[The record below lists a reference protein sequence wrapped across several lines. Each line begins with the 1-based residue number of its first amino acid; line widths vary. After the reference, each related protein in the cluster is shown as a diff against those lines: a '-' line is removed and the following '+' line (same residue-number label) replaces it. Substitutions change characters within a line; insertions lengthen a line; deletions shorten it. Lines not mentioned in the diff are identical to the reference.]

1 MPQQEFSRIS
11 LHMHG
16 AGGAGSGAPIDLSSL
31 TYIDSGNISNRNHGD
46 FASRIR
52 FDYPFSVSSN
62 VVDVFYGDSGIPAEY
77 EYSVKSS
84 TSSASFLYLR
94 VSPYAVVDSISF
106 TIRCGRSNFSTQTIT
121 FQELQDAGN
130 PAWIWIPLRWL
141 PTDLG
146 NQSISIL
153 MQGRGFV
160 LDVVAVS
167 QSDLL
172 LSPVV
177 QQAIIFNNPAQKF
190 FVVSE
195 TFTHPFQRD
204 TIIPQLAASYTT
216 LHLKIFEVNQDGSVS
231 GEYPLSGYSSDLGPY
246 AEDGW
251 VNFDIEPIPAFGSP
265 SVPGRFGISVSQS
278 PISDQRYF
286 IWDEEATSSVGFNS
300 STVVFDFS
308 SANQVSSRL
317 ATRVFVKNEQSPNCL
332 LTSTAERNLIR
343 IDNFASQAI
352 NPSFSNTQSTADGL
366 ALDLPERTVAVVL
379 DQSGSMSWNDASNV
393 RHQIASDVLETL
405 QQAYPGAI
413 NVVVSTFQGEPIK
426 VEWFAATEEDVSL
439 PSNALRAK
447 SEANRDLG
455 TDFAGVQVVRRFDRY
470 PTSPTDGD
478 IVASG
483 MLEEYV
489 GSSDVEAERSYF
501 GLFPFD
507 SRGVFGDARYISVPH
522 ISVRSDGIK
531 SFVGDEL
538 VGTGLPR
545 SSDAML
551 LLHMNEGSGFTLY
564 DFSNF
569 GNHAEVIFGN
579 SPPRWVDTKDAPPL
593 LVGEN
598 KDTALR
604 FSGLGQYVLTSS
616 PVGST
621 SDALTIAAWV
631 YGFPTTNT
639 RTLIS
644 CEISGTNLVVTWDG
658 NSLVATWGEATVT
671 LPLLA
676 EQWHR
681 IAWSI
686 SSSLSSVTLH
696 VDDSNSTV
704 AHTFGS
710 AISVGRLSMGGARG
724 AARNWFGR
732 ISEISVHALYISEAE
747 QAALSDGIKKDNG
760 DRALRLKW
768 FVNPAIVGTDG
779 KCRVMIRRTK
789 ERGHLRVLNQDIAGA
804 ANVGNYTAPVDWR
817 PPGTPPG
824 FAGTPTSDL
833 RVRMAMGDDLG
844 PCSVEEGDLI
854 LDTNLTAG
862 EHELFFI
869 EDFDSPLT
877 TGTTGQRGKLTWECM
892 RHFFRIF
899 SSKNA
904 DSDDFAPAE
913 DSGLFQYTPRIILP
927 PERPSRTPPS
937 VTDLRAVSSA
947 NKVRLDWTPPNS
959 SDVSTIIVYY
969 RKSGFPQVEGDPI
982 PGETPSDDSYP
993 IFIGDASSNYCVLR
1007 KGRIA
1012 IAERPGSSFTDIAQ
1026 GLSIGDVI
1034 IDEMESGKPAHFH
1047 VYTRDRFGNLSE
1059 PGVIQVTIPEAETP
1073 ITTGPEAVMALRY
1086 ENTSSEQFVVRWF
1099 NPLLPR
1105 RFFDVRPWFDEKLF
1119 IYLRVT
1125 DRLGSPIENQ
1135 AGLELDTE
1143 YVVSSSDPEAN
1154 FAQLPGFCFVG
1165 DSRYTFDAVTRRAQ
1179 VQLFRFQD
1187 VVEINK
1193 VELSGGWWRF
1203 DVRIAPMAPERIAC
1217 LEAVYFAAKASL
1229 TIRQNPSNVSASGSP
1244 GRTFSFVTQ
1253 PIRVG
1258 FYNPLSVELGVNASD
1273 YVEYS
1278 CNRFV
1283 LQGGT
1288 AGSNICSYADG
1299 SNPVSEF
1306 VGAYAGRRLP
1316 ITFTVNAKYR
1326 GSVLPPGSVAT
1337 ISSFEDELP
1346 SFSAARFSQNVQEGC
1361 TPPQG
1366 YKFEGLA
1373 AQIDVPQRF
1382 LFDFVDA
1389 ANAEIANATYT
1400 DALLLRPSSP
1410 VAIFSDVQV
1419 PSFAG
1424 CLYNNTCGGYAS
1436 QATFYVPVPEIP
1448 AAARMVATVSVGGL
1462 RRSST
1467 TYVVSAPTVQIDL
1480 QSSPPIADG
1489 RTVAQQRAL
1498 VYFIDPDVSQ
1508 AGSLSIRPV
1517 ADGTP
1522 VRWELLGFRNS
1533 TTRPFFSTAVSS
1545 DPRFSSG
1552 VWDFTVGGRSDRVF
1566 FGPASNIRTSVVTS
1580 SDAGSS
1586 GDNNINGGG
1595 SGDVEVVP
1603 EEYILKVTVA
1613 IGAQSVSA
1621 QASACLVP
1629 LASQAYEQEQ
1639 DNSENTVLAKTA
1651 IYADAPYQT
1660 TGYPNL
1666 QTIYA
1671 DGLDSAIFRV
1681 VRDVRAMPDDNK
1693 TNNTLSF
1700 INCYID
1706 DGTGSG
1712 SLPDSV
1718 YIPLADI
1725 DSVNIDVERTFKFG
1739 SQNSQAGL
1747 SPYWTYPVN
1756 VLINGVTFIDR
1767 ASADDRIALQLS
1779 DGNET
1784 YFNVSTNGFVPLKW
1798 SDFGEPTTNRET
1810 GFVCDS
1816 FNIPG
1821 WTGLP
1826 SGNPENPGNWVDF
1839 DFALNIE
1846 GDLLVDSELL
1856 RVYSKGNLGQ
1866 GNPGKMIKLREPL
1879 SIRFAY
1885 LEKNGART
1893 AQTFIEADG
1902 QTAFAV
1908 VFVVT
1913 FSNKPVPDGTSV
1925 RVGVCGTNSLGIPD
1939 GTFFTSTVNET
1950 GGWYDPAADGTVP
1963 QQSSIIRVVLPP
1975 IPQGNPVDCTIFAEC
1990 NYDRSTIDPVYRQRV
2005 HGVRIRYTGQQMSS
2019 FGSGDS
2025 GAGGGGDSGTGGGA
2039 FSDIDLASLP
2049 FVDDGGGWFGTV
2061 SAYNASSTG
2070 GWNMPASAE
2079 CYLRNISPSAAS
2091 SSWVRAADFGF
2102 RKAYHGLAA
2111 INGGFLSFGGL
2122 TQQGS
2127 TNYTEFFDISN
2138 NVWVGKTKM
2147 PAPLFGMTVIND
2159 GRYIYTIGGVE
2170 FKKSSNIVTTST
2182 GRAIASSRVFRY
2194 DYVSDSWAELEQMP
2208 PISGSGTVLGGFGGS
2223 TPGAAVVNRHGVAYA
2238 SGQLVGKYIV
2248 VFGGAS
2254 SFSSTTGQIADF
2266 SKFVHIFD
2274 TENLTWV
2281 GSFEIPEAQVFSLSR
2296 INASSFRIGEGVV
2309 GIFSGSTIR
2318 ETDVEYSFGNM
2329 ETIITVGET
2338 DKVYYVSTMKLDFS
2352 SLLNGTWNPDGDDLP
2367 FTISSAEDVI
2377 PDHPAPRDGH
2387 ATLIYGDRIHI
2398 VGGTIPPT
2406 DGSFGTSASKKVEV
2420 LSRQVGG
2427 EFERSQDVPMP
2438 VGKSMLVGA
2447 VSPDGL
2453 AMVAGGVTTGRAL
2466 GFCQMSLEAF
2476 GEQTESNQQST
2487 AAGFR
2492 LENVDALARLDGKS
2506 GVDVRVKVYDDEG
2519 DLLQGV
2525 VEVEVE
2531 GFIKFQGSDTD
2542 EFGASIGGF
2551 TNPGTGPSRIF
2562 RQRRRKGTKIFPVRL
2577 DPRRVS
2583 VVDGIGYTRVSPR
2596 TEDPFMTIGEIQAL
2610 LDQNF
2615 DSDGGLPQPGAD
2627 GRSQEENL
2635 LLNVRLRSGRTRFPY
2650 QIIVAGRIIDDVF
2663 YGSTEFD
2670 PNRENQ
2676 DVRERVPVY
2685 PQGVPDRGAGLD
2697 RLDAAQELPPF
2708 TVRGV
2713 LDPLVLI
2720 DGVPF
2725 RYNPPGTTEDLNGQL
2740 IWCTTASGTI
2750 NTPGDW
2756 DVYTFVS
2763 PADTWMLVQVL
2774 ATGATRG
2781 QLRTPSLR
2789 ARVRIYDEDGNK
2801 LDWPLWTFTWKQGME
2816 YMQNGTYGS
2825 FSNQGGFIG
2834 LVQPPRFERME
2845 GETEIYAMYLGAGGG
2860 EFGGF
2865 VGYDGHPSGII
2876 PLYVRPHYDM
2886 LFDWFGDTR
2895 WYSGNFVFGNPFTP
2909 YLTLPE
2915 VAAEAG
2921 YPPFPPGRSGAGGR
2935 GNSFR
2940 EIPPYFYFEKG
2951 KRYYIAISDYPTVA
2965 EDPAGMRTD
2974 LIRGTPNS
2982 WADLLWTRALGSFG
2996 SSDGFDG
3003 NEEAGALGDCANAID
3018 SSGNVRDY
3026 LREVEEGR
3034 CLEKI
3039 IRWRREGPPWDFRT
3053 RNEQAWLALGGNPN
3067 YFDQYF
3073 VCDELS
3079 YFYGNFYSI
3088 DDWCILE
3095 RIVEDWVFE
3104 ADFYRTGPYRLYI
3117 GLNPQDVPNTVLFP
3131 GGTPTNFPIV
3141 CNDDID
3147 YENLEICWDQMVPVS
3162 FFGANGLDAPVE
3174 GREVIDGCEMAP
3186 YTVCVKPC
3194 SLSLTDPKSVVGAA
3208 SNSFNWKL
3216 LTRNPYPC
3224 GVMSDP
3230 PAGGGTCNTDW
3241 PSPDCAKTIGEYAP
3255 DLCNQTVDGENL
3267 LKWAWAPWSPLWMCK
3282 SELCSKC
3289 PNLCN
3294 LKNWPDFTKLQC
3306 LNGCQDPVK
3315 CNTNPEDRRIDFT
3328 CGDRYWTTYLGF
3340 NLNTR
3345 SVFGQ
3350 LAYGA
3355 DGNTV
3360 PVELNAAYPGFDPA
3374 AVQQAQENPSLQ
3386 NFSHYL
3392 DASVQPR
3399 LRRNFRFNI
3408 RCLSSGGFFT
3418 VAASAGEG
3426 QNAYAGSGGDG
3437 QCPFTCPQCQPS
3449 TENPY
3454 SGLECTGSDNTTC
3467 STISVVSAPLNLKS
3481 SFVGV
3486 SSSSSSSSWNGE
3498 GSITLPPSQPAQVDP
3513 DALQFDLVPDA
3524 AKIVSSQIPIFE
3536 LPPNPIIQYY
3546 SDIDWIPSVRTYSF
3560 EGDNAIS
3567 QATQRLGII
3576 GENLPFGC
3584 SPMFDGIVE
3593 AIRASD
3599 SVTDP
3604 DGSMASVVITDA
3616 DENLSV
3622 KNAVEVVDE
3631 SISLRGSGK
3640 APVAF
3645 INISTAYPVT
3655 ASQQANLADQGDQSY
3670 IIRETGGSTY
3680 QVGTDSAAAD
3690 AARSAINLLRGL
3702 AAGKYS
3708 AVINFGEEITLESVV
3723 LDASESAIV
3732 SVSIRKSDDGK
3743 IFEQDGINVAP
3754 AAPWSGARRGVIFR
3768 IDVSIAQQFPEP
3780 GAPLVPAVLRS
3791 IAITYARAS
3800 ETLIV
3805 SKPIALPS
3813 APHQVVGVVD
3823 ANIREGTEVG
3833 FSAAAHTYT
3842 SWNRFDTDV
3851 TPAADGG
3858 GRVIVPIR
3866 SRDGTRTFVEKL
3878 IRTSEYTYTAQ
3889 LGPWQRG
3896 STVVVRIADVVQD
3909 ASQYRENPDNG
3920 TIVFSQP
3927 QSTTEATIEI
3937 AAASEAVFAFNFTNR
3952 SSEQGVCINSLVVDV
3967 LESPYRRPEQN
3978 SLPEAIDLGFV
3989 TNQINLYSPVELRY
4003 LFIDPDGDQEDQDK
4017 TVIRWYRNGV
4027 ELPILRNQ
4035 RRFNDL
4041 YDAEDPLYTLQ
4052 YWSVD
4057 YRAQSDAEGIPAEIL
4072 AATRAESFLYTNDEL
4087 YFEVT
4092 PHDGKSAGAKRR
4104 SPVIRVTAPLNRPT
4118 QLRILPRLETTN
4130 AETSSLSN
4138 IAYAFADLEFF
4149 NPEQMLNSK
4158 IQWRYFPAGANP
4170 GDGFINITDQRPLS
4184 GGGSFGGSGV
4194 NAIKLRK
4201 EELVRNVQGVQI
4213 TGFPVGA
4220 RVFAALIFGD
4230 NTSILSNELVSIN
4243 VPPRVESARWSGFRD
4258 LASGSFR
4265 LVFSAVVMDVDVS
4278 LNQQNQQIS
4287 YSATFEK
4294 RLQSGDFVPMVPQP
4308 LREAGGNY
4316 VLYSYA
4322 DGSGDINCAEDFTI
4336 RATVVPFDELQIGA
4350 PFISDYTHNRSCQ
4363 SFE

>member
-16 AGGAGSGAPIDLSSL
+16 VGGAGGGTPINLSSL

-62 VVDVFYGDSGIPAEY
+62 VVDIFYGDSGVPAEY

-84 TSSASFLYLR
+84 TSAPHFLYLR
-94 VSPYAVVDSISF
+94 VSPYAVLDSISF

-121 FQELQDAGN
+121 FQELQNAGN
-130 PAWIWIPLRWL
+130 PSWIWIPLQWL

-146 NQSISIL
+146 NQSISIM

-177 QQAIIFNNPAQKF
+177 QQAIIFSNPAQKF

-195 TFTHPFQRD
+195 TFIHPLQRE
-204 TIIPQLAASYTT
+204 TIIPQLSASYTT

-251 VNFDIEPIPAFGSP
+251 INFDIEPIPAFGSP

-308 SANQVSSRL
+308 STSQVSSRL
-317 ATRVFVKNEQSPNCL
+317 ATRVFVKNEQSPDCL

-352 NPSFSNTQSTADGL
+352 NPSFSNTQSTSEGL

-379 DQSGSMSWNDASNV
+379 DESGSMSWNDASNV
-393 RHQIASDVLETL
+393 RHQIASDVLSTL

-426 VEWFAATEEDVSL
+426 VEWFAATEEDISL

-447 SEANRDLG
+447 SESNRDLG

-483 MLEEYV
+483 MLEEYI

-507 SRGVFGDARYISVPH
+507 SHGVFGDARYLSVPH
-522 ISVRSDGIK
+522 VSARSDGIK
-531 SFVGDEL
+531 SFVGEEL

-551 LLHMNEGSGFTLY
+551 LLHMNEGSGFRLY

-569 GNHAEVIFGN
+569 GNHADVIFGSN
-579 SPPRWVDTKDAPPL
+579 PPRWVDTVDAPPL
-593 LVGEN
+593 LAGDK

-604 FSGLGQYVLTSS
+604 LSGLGQYILTSS
-616 PVGST
+616 AVGST

-639 RTLIS
+639 HTLIS
-644 CEISGTNLVVTWDG
+644 CEISSTSLVITWNG
-658 NSLVATWGEATVT
+658 NSLVATWGAATVT
-671 LPLLA
+671 IPLVA

-696 VDDSNSTV
+696 VDDSSSTI

-710 AISVGRLSMGGARG
+710 AISVGRLSIGGARG

-732 ISEISVHALYISEAE
+732 ISEVSVHALYISEAE
-747 QAALSDGIKKDNG
+747 QAALSDGVKKDNG

-804 ANVGNYTAPVDWR
+804 ANVGSYTAPVDWR

-844 PCSVEEGDLI
+844 PCSVEEGDFI
-854 LDTNLTAG
+854 FDSNLAAG

-904 DSDDFAPAE
+904 DSDDFAPPE

-927 PERPSRTPPS
+927 PERPSFTPPS
-937 VTDLRAVSSA
+937 VDNLRAVASA
-947 NKVRLDWTPPNS
+947 NKVRLDWTPPSS

-1034 IDEMESGKPAHFH
+1034 ADEMESGKPAYFH

-1059 PGVIQVTIPEAETP
+1059 PGVIQVTIPKAESP

-1125 DRLGSPIENQ
+1125 DRLGSPIDNQ
-1135 AGLELDTE
+1135 AGLELDTD

-1165 DSRYTFDAVTRRAQ
+1165 DNRYTFDAITRRAQ

-1193 VELSGGWWRF
+1193 VELSEGWWRF
-1203 DVRIAPMAPERIAC
+1203 DVRIAPMAPERLAC

-1229 TIRQNPSNVSASGSP
+1229 TIRQNPSSVSASVSP

-1258 FYNPLSVELGVNASD
+1258 FYNPLAVELGVNASD
-1273 YVEYS
+1273 HVEYS

-1288 AGSNICSYADG
+1288 AGSSICSYADG

-1316 ITFTVNAKYR
+1316 IAFTVNATYR
-1326 GSVLPPGSVAT
+1326 GSALPPGSVAT

-1346 SFSAARFSQNVQEGC
+1346 SFSASRFSQNVQEGC
-1361 TPPQG
+1361 APPQG
-1366 YKFEGLA
+1366 YKFEGIA

-1382 LFDFVDA
+1382 LFDFVDL

-1410 VAIFSDVQV
+1410 VATFSDVQV

-1436 QATFYVPVPEIP
+1436 QAIFYVPVPEIP
-1448 AAARMVATVSVGGL
+1448 AAARIAATVSVGGF
-1462 RRSST
+1462 RRSSN
-1467 TYVVSAPTVQIDL
+1467 TYVVSAPTVKIDL

-1533 TTRPFFSTAVSS
+1533 TTRPFYSTAVSS

-1566 FGPASNIRTSVVTS
+1566 FGPVSNIRTSVVTS

-1613 IGAQSVSA
+1613 IGVQSVSV

-1629 LASQAYEQEQ
+1629 LASQAYEQEV
-1639 DNSENTVLAKTA
+1639 DNSENAVLAKTA

-1660 TGYPNL
+1660 TGYPNV

-1681 VRDVRAMPDDNK
+1681 VRDVRVMPEENK
-1693 TNNTLSF
+1693 TTNTLSF

-1718 YIPLADI
+1718 YVPLADVN
-1725 DSVNIDVERTFKFG
+1725 SVDIDVERTFKFG
-1739 SQNSQAGL
+1739 SQNSQTGL
-1747 SPYWTYPVN
+1747 IPYWNYPVN

-1767 ASADDRIALQLS
+1767 VSADDRIALQLS
-1779 DGNET
+1779 EGNET

-1798 SDFGEPTTNRET
+1798 SEFGEPTTARGT

-1816 FNIPG
+1816 FEIPG

-1826 SGNPENPGNWVDF
+1826 SGNAQNPGNWVDF
-1839 DFALNIE
+1839 DFAVNIE
-1846 GDLLVDSELL
+1846 GDLFADSEFS
-1856 RVYSKGNLGQ
+1856 RVYSKGNYNQ
-1866 GNPGKMIKLREPL
+1866 GNPGKMIKLKEPL

-1885 LEKNGART
+1885 LEKNGVRT

-1902 QTAFAV
+1902 QAAFSLI
-1908 VFVVT
+1908 FVVT

-1925 RVGVCGTNSLGIPD
+1925 RVGVCGTNSLGIAD
-1939 GTFFTSTVNET
+1939 GVLSTSTVNET
-1950 GGWYDPAADGTVP
+1950 GGWYEPSADGSVP
-1963 QQSSIIRVVLPP
+1963 QQSSIVRVALPP
-1975 IPQGNPVDCTIFAEC
+1975 IPQGNPIDFTIFAEC

-2005 HGVRIRYTGQQMSS
+2005 HGVRVRYTGQQMSS
-2019 FGSGDS
+2019 FGAGGSGS
-2025 GAGGGGDSGTGGGA
+2025 GGGGDSGTGGVV
-2039 FSDIDLASLP
+2039 FSDLDISSLP
-2049 FVDDGGGWFGTV
+2049 IIDDGGGLPGRI
-2061 SAYNASSTG
+2061 SA
-2070 GWNMPASAE
+2070 GWDIPASAE
-2079 CYLRNISPSAAS
+2079 CYLRNLSSAANS

-2102 RKAYHGLAA
+2102 KKAWHGLAA

-2127 TNYTEFFDISN
+2127 TNYTEFFDVGN
-2138 NVWVGKTKM
+2138 NMWVGKSKM
-2147 PAPLFGMTVIND
+2147 PTPLFGMTVIND
-2159 GRYIYTIGGVE
+2159 GRYIYAIGGVE
-2170 FKKSSNIVTTST
+2170 FKKTNSSVSTPT
-2182 GRAIASSRVFRY
+2182 GRPIASSRIFRY
-2194 DYVSDSWAELEQMP
+2194 DYVSDSWVDLEQMP
-2208 PISGSGTVLGGFGGS
+2208 PISVTGPVIGGFGGGSSGS
-2223 TPGAAVVNRHGVAYA
+2223 TIFERHGVAYA
-2238 SGQLVGKYIV
+2238 TGQLIDKYIIII
-2248 VFGGAS
+2248 GGAS
-2254 SFSSTTGQIADF
+2254 AFSRTTGEISEF

-2274 TENLTWV
+2274 IENLTWV
-2281 GSFEIPEAQVFSLSR
+2281 GSFEVPEAQVFSLSR
-2296 INASSFRIGEGVV
+2296 INASSFLIGDNKI

-2338 DKVYYVSTMKLDFS
+2338 DKVYYVSTVKLDFS
-2352 SLLNGTWNPDGDDLP
+2352 SLVNGAWNPDSNDLP
-2367 FTISSAEDVI
+2367 FTISSAEDII
-2377 PDHPAPRDGH
+2377 PDHPTPRDGH
-2387 ATLIYGDRIHI
+2387 ATLIYGDRMYV
-2398 VGGTIPPT
+2398 VGGTIPPL
-2406 DGSFGTSASKKVEV
+2406 DGSFGTNASKKVEI
-2420 LSRQVGG
+2420 LIRRASGD
-2427 EFERSQDVPMP
+2427 FERSQDLSMP
-2438 VGKSMLVGA
+2438 AGKSMLVGA
-2447 VSPDGL
+2447 VNSDGL
-2453 AMVAGGVTTGRAL
+2453 AMVAGGVTTGRAP

-2506 GVDVRVKVYDDEG
+2506 GVDIRVKVYDDEG
-2519 DLLQGV
+2519 DLLQGT

-2531 GFIKFQGSDTD
+2531 GFIKFQGSDTE
-2542 EFGASIGGF
+2542 EFGSSVGGF
-2551 TNPGTGPSRIF
+2551 TNPGTGPARIF

-2583 VVDGIGYTRVSPR
+2583 VIDGIGYTRVSPR
-2596 TEDPFMTIGEIQAL
+2596 TEDPFMTISEIQAI

-2615 DSDGGLPQPGAD
+2615 DSDGGLPGAGSG
-2627 GRSQEENL
+2627 GRNQEENL

-2650 QIIVAGRIIDDVF
+2650 QIIVAGRIIDDLY

-2670 PNRENQ
+2670 PNKENQ
-2676 DVRERVPVY
+2676 DVTERVPVM
-2685 PQGVPDRGAGLD
+2685 PVGIPDRGAGLD
-2697 RLDAAQELPPF
+2697 RLEGAQQLPPF

-2713 LDPLVLI
+2713 TDPLNLI
-2720 DGVPF
+2720 DGIPF
-2725 RYNPPGTTEDLNGQL
+2725 EYTPEGSDQRLEGELV
-2740 IWCTTASGTI
+2740 WCTTASGTI
-2750 NTPGDW
+2750 NSPGDW
-2756 DVYTFVS
+2756 DVFTFVS

-2781 QLRTPSLR
+2781 ERRTPTVR
-2789 ARVRIYDEDGNK
+2789 TRVQIYDEAGNK
-2801 LDWPLWTFTWKQGME
+2801 LVWPIITL
-2816 YMQNGTYGS
+2816 
-2825 FSNQGGFIG
+2825 SNRRATDRYLQSVAPNSP
-2834 LVQPPRFERME
+2834 LPLRFERQE
-2845 GETEIYAMYLGAGGG
+2845 GETEIYAYAYNTGGYFWAG
-2860 EFGGF
+2860 
-2865 VGYDGHPSGII
+2865 YNGHPCGIF
-2876 PLYVRPHYDM
+2876 PYYFRPHYEI
-2886 LFDWFGDTR
+2886 LFDWMGDTR
-2895 WYSGNFVFGNPFTP
+2895 FFSWNWLFDEPQNVV
-2909 YLTLPE
+2909 LPE
-2915 VAAEAG
+2915 SIASAG
-2921 YPPFPPGRSGAGGR
+2921 LPPLPPGREQRAR
-2935 GNSFR
+2935 GFR
-2940 EIPPYFYFEKG
+2940 GDFPYFYFEKG
-2951 KRYYIAISDYPTVA
+2951 KKYYIAISDYPTVA
-2965 EDPAGMRTD
+2965 EDPHGMISD
-2974 LIRGTPNS
+2974 YL
-2982 WADLLWTRALGSFG
+2982 FG
-2996 SSDGFDG
+2996 SLNGYARYLWSYTTGDRNATGDTTGFDG
-3003 NEEAGALGDCANAID
+3003 NDNEGSIGDCTTAID
-3018 SSGNVRDY
+3018 SSGNIHEW
-3026 LREVEEGR
+3026 LRGLEDNR

-3039 IRWRREGPPWDFRT
+3039 IKWRRCGPPADFRT
-3053 RNEQAWLALGGNPN
+3053 RNEQAWIALGVDPN
-3067 YFDQYF
+3067 F
-3073 VCDELS
+3073 VDDLVACDELTQTQDQ
-3079 YFYGNFYSI
+3079 NFCVS
-3088 DDWCILE
+3088 E
-3095 RIVEDWVFE
+3095 RIIESWVFE
-3104 ADFYRTGPYRLYI
+3104 AEYYRTGPYRLYI
-3117 GLNPQDVPNTVLFP
+3117 GLNPQDIPNAVLFP
-3131 GGTPTNFPIV
+3131 GGTPTQFPIV
-3141 CNDDID
+3141 CNEEID

-3162 FFGANGLDAPVE
+3162 FFQSNGLDAPVE

-3230 PAGGGTCNTDW
+3230 PVGGGVCNTEW
-3241 PSPDCAKTIGEYAP
+3241 PSPDCSKTVGEYAP
-3255 DLCNQTVDGENL
+3255 DLCNQNVDGENM

-3306 LNGCQDPVK
+3306 LDGCQDPVK
-3315 CNTNPEDRRIDFT
+3315 CNTNPENRRIDFT

-3350 LAYGA
+3350 LAYGP
-3355 DGNTV
+3355 DGNKV

-3374 AVQQAQENPSLQ
+3374 AVQQAQQNPSLQ

-3392 DASVQPR
+3392 NASLLPR

-3408 RCLSSGGFFT
+3408 RCLSSGALFT
-3418 VAASAGEG
+3418 FSATSKEG

-3437 QCPFTCPQCQPS
+3437 QCPFTCPQCQSS
-3449 TENPY
+3449 TDNPY

-3467 STISVVSAPLNLKS
+3467 STINVISAPLNLKS
-3481 SFVGV
+3481 SFTGV

-3498 GSITLPPSQPAQVDP
+3498 GTIILPPSQPAQVDP
-3513 DALQFDLVPDA
+3513 DALQFDLIPDA
-3524 AKIVSSQIPIFE
+3524 ARIVSSQIPTFD
-3536 LPPNPIIQYY
+3536 LPLNPIVQYY

-3567 QATQRLGII
+3567 QAMQKIEII

-3631 SISLRGSGK
+3631 SISLRGRGK

-3670 IIRETGGSTY
+3670 IISETEGLTY

-3708 AVINFGEEITLESVV
+3708 AVINFGEEITLESIV
-3723 LDASESAIV
+3723 LDASEDAIV
-3732 SVSIRKSDDGK
+3732 SVMIRKSDDGK
-3743 IFEQDGINVAP
+3743 IFEQDGISASP
-3754 AAPWSGARRGVIFR
+3754 AAPWLGARRGVIFK
-3768 IDVSIAQQFPEP
+3768 IDVSIAQQFPEL
-3780 GAPLVPAVLRS
+3780 GATLIPAVLRS

-3805 SKPIALPS
+3805 SKPISLPS
-3813 APHQVVGVVD
+3813 SPHQVVGVVD

-3878 IRTSEYTYTAQ
+3878 IRTSDYTYTAQ

-3920 TIVFSQP
+3920 TIVFSRP
-3927 QSTTEATIEI
+3927 QATTEATIEI
-3937 AAASEAVFAFNFTNR
+3937 TAASEAVFAFNFTNR
-3952 SSEQGVCINSLVVDV
+3952 SSEHNVCINSLVVDV

-3989 TNQINLYSPVELRY
+3989 INEINLYSPVELRY

-4057 YRAQSDAEGIPAEIL
+4057 YRAQSDAEGIPAEII

-4087 YFEVT
+4087 FFEVT

-4104 SPVIRVTAPLNRPT
+4104 SPVIRVAAPLNRPT
-4118 QLRILPRLETTN
+4118 QLRILPRLETTD
-4130 AETSSLSN
+4130 ADTSSLSN

-4170 GDGFINITDQRPLS
+4170 GDGFINITDQRPLN

-4213 TGFPVGA
+4213 TGFPVGS

-4230 NTSILSNELVSIN
+4230 NTSILSNELVSVN
-4243 VPPRVESARWSGFRD
+4243 VPPQVESARWSGFRD

-4265 LVFSAVVMDVDVS
+4265 LNFSAVVRDVDVS

-4322 DGSGDINCAEDFTI
+4322 DGSGDIDCAEDFTI

-4350 PFISDYTHNRSCQ
+4350 EFVSDYTHNRSCQ
-4363 SFE
+4363 SFG